1 MNQVYIKSIFNN
13 KINIIILY
21 IFQFYVIKKYTFGYI
36 HISLINLRYKRS
48 GFLSELFDSAS
59 KGISTLTGDYLS
71 QSENEQE
78 QKSTPKAFPVGLF
91 PDPKMLKLEMNS
103 LDSNLANNNNE
114 ANLEN
119 ANSEVKSILSG
130 PEQNQINFK
139 SNQINKNSVNNN
151 QMSNISSG
159 AVSRGST
166 SEIKTITEDIQLKGI
181 DKPISPTA
189 KAPGQIVQQ
198 GETIKTGIS
207 GPVTINQND
216 NKIQG
221 TTTPPNLVTENNI
234 NDKNFISSSFFG
246 NYKIIIIIGLISL
259 IILIVITKIYFNNKK

>member
-1 MNQVYIKSIFNN
+1 MEKFY
-13 KINIIILY
+13 LY
-21 IFQFYVIKKYTFGYI
+21 
-36 HISLINLRYKRS
+36 NLLNEPR
-48 GFLSELFDSAS
+48 FFSELLGSAT
-59 KGISTLTGDYLS
+59 KGISILSSDYLS

-78 QKSTPKAFPVGLF
+78 QEQKSIQAFPVGLF
-91 PDPKMLKLEMNS
+91 PNPKSLQLEMNS
-103 LDSNLANNNNE
+103 LSSNLTNNNNE

-130 PEQNQINFK
+130 PEQNQMNSK
-139 SNQINKNSVNNN
+139 SNQINKDSVNNN

-181 DKPISPTA
+181 DKPTSPTA
-189 KAPGQIVQQ
+189 KAPGQVVQQ

-216 NKIQG
+216 NKVQG
-221 TTTPPNLVTENNI
+221 TTTPPNLVIENNI
-234 NDKNFISSSFFG
+234 NDKNSIISSFSG
-246 NYKIIIIIGLISL
+246 NYKIIIITGLILL
-259 IILIVITKIYFNNKK
+259 IILIIIIKIHLNNKK